1 MATTATATAASAV
14 EPIATGTAAKQT
26 ANAAATKFGGDFNS
40 FLSLLTTQLKNQD
53 PTKAMDAQQMTA
65 QLVQFAQVE
74 QSISMNTNMSK
85 LIGLQQAAQL
95 TAAAPLMGKTV
106 EVSSD
111 HLALQD
117 GRATLRLPAAGAAR
131 DATVTVVDATGR
143 TIREGAVALG
153 AAPADWVWDGR
164 DTAGNRVPDGAY
176 AFAVAGRDAGGG
188 IAPIEAT
195 VRARA
200 TAAERGSGANGDL
213 KLRLGG
219 LSVGFDAVRS
229 VDGS

>member
-1 MATTATATAASAV
+1 MADAIQTAAAATATASA
-14 EPIATGTAAKQT
+14 PAAQT
-26 ANAAATKFGGDFNS
+26 KAAAGFGGDFNT
-40 FLSLLTTQLKNQD
+40 FLTLLTTQLKNQD

-74 QSISMNTNMSK
+74 QAVSMNANMSK

-106 EVSSD
+106 EVASD
-111 HLALQD
+111 RLSLQN
-117 GRATLRLPAAGAAR
+117 GAATLRLPAAGAAR
-131 DATVTVVDATGR
+131 EARIAVQDTAGR
-143 TIREGAVALG
+143 TIREETVALG
-153 AAPADWVWDGR
+153 AAPTEWVWDGR
-164 DTAGNRVPDGAY
+164 DAAGKRQPDGAY
-176 AFAVAGRDAGGG
+176 SFVVAGRDAGGG
-188 IAPIEAT
+188 VAAIEAT

-200 TAAERGSGANGDL
+200 TAAERAPGANGDL

-219 LSVGFDAVRS
+219 LSVGFDSVRS

>member
-1 MATTATATAASAV
+1 
-14 EPIATGTAAKQT
+14 
-26 ANAAATKFGGDFNS
+26 
-40 FLSLLTTQLKNQD
+40 
-53 PTKAMDAQQMTA
+53 MDAQQMTA

-74 QSISMNTNMSK
+74 QAISMNANMSK

-95 TAAAPLMGKTV
+95 TAAPLMGKTV
-106 EVSSD
+106 EVESD
-111 HLALQD
+111 KLSLQD
-117 GRATLRLPAAGAAR
+117 GRAALRLPAAGAAR
-131 DATVTVVDATGR
+131 EARVAVLDAAGR
-143 TIREGAVALG
+143 TIKEATVALG
-153 AAPADWVWDGR
+153 ATPTEWVWDGR
-164 DTAGNRVPDGAY
+164 DAAGKPQPDGAY

-188 IAPIEAT
+188 VASMEAT

-200 TAAERGSGANGDL
+200 TAAERAAGGGDL

>member
-1 MATTATATAASAV
+1 MATAVQTTTAAAA
-14 EPIATGTAAKQT
+14 PAATTQPK
-26 ANAAATKFGGDFNS
+26 AAAGFGGDFNT
-40 FLSLLTTQLKNQD
+40 FLTLLTTQLKNQD

-74 QSISMNTNMSK
+74 QAISMNTNMSK

-106 EVSSD
+106 EVASD
-111 HLALQD
+111 HLSLQD
-117 GRATLRLPAAGAAR
+117 GAATLRLPAAGAAR
-131 DATVTVVDATGR
+131 EARIAIQDSTGR
-143 TIREGAVALG
+143 TIKEATVALG
-153 AAPADWVWDGR
+153 AAPTEWVWDGR
-164 DTAGNRVPDGAY
+164 DAAGKRQSDGAY
-176 AFAVAGRDAGGG
+176 ASAVAGRDAGGG
-188 IAPIEAT
+188 VAAVEAT

-200 TAAERGSGANGDL
+200 TAAERASGANGDL

-229 VDGS
+229 VDGT

>member
-1 MATTATATAASAV
+1 MATAVQATAST
-14 EPIATGTAAKQT
+14 P
-26 ANAAATKFGGDFNS
+26 AATTQTTGRAAGMGGDFNT
-40 FLSLLTTQLKNQD
+40 FLTLLTTQLKNQD

-74 QSISMNTNMSK
+74 QAISMNGNMSK

-106 EVSSD
+106 EVSADRLS
-111 HLALQD
+111 LQD

-131 DATVTVVDATGR
+131 EAQIAVLDAAGKTVRVATVP
-143 TIREGAVALG
+143 LS
-153 AAPADWVWDGR
+153 AAPTEWVWDGL
-164 DTAGNRVPDGAY
+164 DTAGKRQPDGAY
-176 AFAVAGRDAGGG
+176 AFAVDGRDAGGG
-188 IAPIEAT
+188 AVPVEAT
-195 VRARA
+195 VRART
-200 TAAERGSGANGDL
+200 TAAERAAGANGGDL

>member
-1 MATTATATAASAV
+1 MATAVQATAST
-14 EPIATGTAAKQT
+14 P
-26 ANAAATKFGGDFNS
+26 AATTQTTGHAAGMGGDFNT
-40 FLSLLTTQLKNQD
+40 FLTLLTTQLKNQD

-65 QLVQFAQVE
+65 QFAQVE
-74 QSISMNTNMSK
+74 QAISMNGNMSK

-106 EVSSD
+106 EVSADRLS
-111 HLALQD
+111 LQD

-131 DATVTVVDATGR
+131 EAQIAVLDAAGKTVRVATVP
-143 TIREGAVALG
+143 LG
-153 AAPADWVWDGR
+153 AAPTEWVWDGL
-164 DTAGNRVPDGAY
+164 DTAGKRQPDGAY
-176 AFAVAGRDAGGG
+176 AFAVDGRDAGGG
-188 IAPIEAT
+188 AVPVEAT

-200 TAAERGSGANGDL
+200 TAAERAAGANGGDL

-219 LSVGFDAVRS
+219 LSIGFDAVRS

>member
-1 MATTATATAASAV
+1 MATAVQATAST
-14 EPIATGTAAKQT
+14 P
-26 ANAAATKFGGDFNS
+26 AATTQTTGRAAGMGGDFNT
-40 FLSLLTTQLKNQD
+40 FLTLLTTQLKNQD

-65 QLVQFAQVE
+65 QFAQVE
-74 QSISMNTNMSK
+74 QAISMNGNMSK

-106 EVSSD
+106 EVSADRLS
-111 HLALQD
+111 LQD

-131 DATVTVVDATGR
+131 EAQIAVLDAAGKTVRVATVP
-143 TIREGAVALG
+143 LG
-153 AAPADWVWDGR
+153 AAPTEWVWDGL
-164 DTAGNRVPDGAY
+164 DTAGKRQPDGAY
-176 AFAVAGRDAGGG
+176 AFAVDGRDAGGG
-188 IAPIEAT
+188 AVPVEAT

-200 TAAERGSGANGDL
+200 TAAERAAGANGGDL

-219 LSVGFDAVRS
+219 LSIGFDAVRS

>member
-1 MATTATATAASAV
+1 MATAVQAAPTAAV
-14 EPIATGTAAKQT
+14 PATPTQA
-26 ANAAATKFGGDFNS
+26 AAATGRGPAGFGGDFS
-40 FLSLLTTQLKNQD
+40 TFLTLLTTQLKNQD
-53 PTKAMDAQQMTA
+53 PTKAMDPQQMTA

-74 QSISMNTNMSK
+74 QAISTNANMSK

-95 TAAAPLMGKTV
+95 TAAAPLMGKAV
-106 EVSSD
+106 EVESD
-111 HLALQD
+111 RLSLQD
-117 GRATLRLPAAGAAR
+117 GVATLRLPAAAGAAR
-131 DATVTVVDATGR
+131 EARIAVLDANGRAIKEAT
-143 TIREGAVALG
+143 VALG
-153 AAPADWVWDGR
+153 AAPTDWVWDGR
-164 DTAGNRVPDGAY
+164 GASGERLPDGAY

-188 IAPIEAT
+188 AAAVEAT

-200 TAAERGSGANGDL
+200 TAAERAPGANGDL

>member
-1 MATTATATAASAV
+1 MATAAVQAA
-14 EPIATGTAAKQT
+14 PATAATPAPTNKPS
-26 ANAAATKFGGDFNS
+26 AGFGGDFNS
-40 FLSLLTTQLKNQD
+40 FLTLLTTQLKNQD

-74 QSISMNTNMSK
+74 QAIAQNGNMAK

-106 EVSSD
+106 EVSGDRLS
-111 HLALQD
+111 LQD

-131 DATVTVVDATGR
+131 DARIAVLDATGR
-143 TIREGAVALG
+143 TIREATVALG

-164 DTAGNRVPDGAY
+164 DAAGNRQPDGAY
-176 AFAVAGRDAGGG
+176 GFAVAGRDAVGG
-188 IAPIEAT
+188 IAAIEAT

-200 TAAERGSGANGDL
+200 TAAERAVGGGDL